1 MPPSRITESGRY
13 TEPTLMA
20 RSGGIVGK
28 DGGGSFAYSGPGLA
42 YGLGIF
48 PGSTGTPV
56 TPVTAMGSATV
67 YACVK
72 RLSEDVGKLPVRI
85 RRRTA
90 RGGWKLDL
98 EHPLNKVFRA
108 PNGLQTS
115 SQCWAYYVSSL
126 ALRGNGYLATV
137 RNRDG
142 APTSIIPINPDRVYV
157 KLGKAGELYYN
168 VGHPL
173 IGDVTVKLD
182 QDNVAHAKGF
192 SYDGF
197 MGISPIALAQDAF
210 GLALAAQ
217 SHGAVLFRQG
227 AQLKGFITH
236 PGTLGKEAKEY
247 LTESF
252 EKRYAGVQNAH
263 RTAVL
268 EEGMKFE
275 SVTMTNEDAQFLESR
290 QFSVVEICRMF
301 GVPPHKVQDL
311 ENGHLQNVEQGE
323 QQYINDTLD
332 PLCNQIGEL
341 LETKLLFE
349 DEQGEYQIRHDF
361 SALLRGDRKTR
372 GAYYHFGIGDGWM
385 TRNEARLD
393 DGREADDPALDEYLS
408 PLNMATTEQQQA
420 LTDLALAD
428 PPADDA
434 RSRQDGKSI

>member
-1 MPPSRITESGRY
+1 MPPTRILESGRFA
-13 TEPTLMA
+13 EPTLMA
-20 RSGGIVGK
+20 RSGAVAK

-56 TPVTAMGSATV
+56 TPVTAMQVATA

-85 RRRTA
+85 KKRAA
-90 RGGWKLDL
+90 RGGWKLDTD
-98 EHPLNKVFRA
+98 HPLNRVFRR
-108 PNGLQTS
+108 PNGLQTP

-126 ALRGNGYLATV
+126 ALRGNGYLAAV
-137 RNRDG
+137 RNRWG
-142 APTSIIPINPDRVYV
+142 EPTDIIPINPDRVYV
-157 KLGKAGELYYN
+157 MLGKVGDLFYN
-168 VGHPL
+168 IGHPL
-173 IGDVTVKLD
+173 LGDVTVKLS
-182 QDNVAHAKGF
+182 QDNVCHAKGF

-197 MGISPIALAQDAF
+197 MGISPIALAQDVF
-210 GLALAAQ
+210 GLSLAAQ

-227 AQLKGFITH
+227 AQLKGFIKH
-236 PGTLGKEAKEY
+236 PGKLSKEAKEY

-252 EKRYAGVQNAH
+252 DKRYAGVQNAH

-268 EEGMKFE
+268 EEGADFLP
-275 SVTMTNEDAQFLESR
+275 VTMTNEDAQFLESR
-290 QFSVVEICRMF
+290 QFSVIEICRMF

-341 LETKLLFE
+341 LESKLLFE

-372 GAYYHFGIGDGWM
+372 AQYYHFGILDGWM
-385 TRNEARLD
+385 SRQEARLD
-393 DGREADDPALDEYLS
+393 DGREAADGDLDDFLA

-420 LTDLALAD
+420 LTDQALRDD
-428 PPADDA
+428 PPPSDTPKPPEKD
-434 RSRQDGKSI
+434 